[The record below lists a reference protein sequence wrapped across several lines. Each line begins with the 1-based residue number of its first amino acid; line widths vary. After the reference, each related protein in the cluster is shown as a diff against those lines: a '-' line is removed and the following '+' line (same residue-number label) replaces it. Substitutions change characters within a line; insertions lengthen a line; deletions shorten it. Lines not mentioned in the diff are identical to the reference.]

1 MLNSPRTVEEFSAF
15 GDGCLPSLLGFE
27 MLPVEPGK
35 LQARMKIRLAVGN
48 GGECTVGISG

>member
-1 MLNSPRTVEEFSAF
+1 MLNLPRILEEFNAF
-15 GDGCLPSLLGFE
+15 GYGCLPSLLGFE
-27 MLPVEPGK
+27 MVSVEPGK